1 MPKMKNLKVL
11 SLIEFDTFVA
21 THGPGKYVEELAG
34 SKRKLS
40 ALSEEPSKQQKF
52 LYLAYFNPV
61 LAHVVAMS
69 DEKLPFVALDSSR
82 WSAGGNERHFVGAET
97 VDLPQPKAPL
107 VPVSFNGFASRSKHG
122 SRVGQDSEGLD
133 GWSTCQ
139 NRGLSSQLRS
149 VQLLLI
155 RSRLRERE
163 VSEPR
168 RVPPLRWKRLML
180 LPEATLLLSQR
191 FRRWLRPEKAADAAA

>member
-21 THGPGKYVEELAG
+21 THGPGTYVEELAG

-82 WSAGGNERHFVGAET
+82 CFMWAGNDFDIGRMMTGSNLWD
-97 VDLPQPKAPL
+97 DLDEN
-107 VPVSFNGFASRSKHG
+107 VY
-122 SRVGQDSEGLD
+122 
-133 GWSTCQ
+133 
-139 NRGLSSQLRS
+139 
-149 VQLLLI
+149 
-155 RSRLRERE
+155 
-163 VSEPR
+163 
-168 RVPPLRWKRLML
+168 
-180 LPEATLLLSQR
+180 
-191 FRRWLRPEKAADAAA
+191 

>member
-1 MPKMKNLKVL
+1 MKNLKVL

-21 THGPGKYVEELAG
+21 THGPGTYVEELAG

-40 ALSEEPSKQQKF
+40 VLSEEPSKQQKF

-97 VDLPQPKAPL
+97 KPKAPL
-107 VPVSFNGFASRSKHG
+107 VPVSFNGFASRSQHDA
-122 SRVGQDSEGLD
+122 R
-133 GWSTCQ
+133 
-139 NRGLSSQLRS
+139 
-149 VQLLLI
+149 LI
-155 RSRLRERE
+155 C
-163 VSEPR
+163 
-168 RVPPLRWKRLML
+168 VPVKLWR
-180 LPEATLLLSQR
+180 
-191 FRRWLRPEKAADAAA
+191 

>member
-1 MPKMKNLKVL
+1 MVEDRQSQSGSGSAPPEIPPSVPGLSSSAAHSPTSSSVTENDGMPKMKNLKVL

-122 SRVGQDSEGLD
+122 SRSQSTSKSVAD
-133 GWSTCQ
+133 GYTHD
-139 NRGLSSQLRS
+139 L
-149 VQLLLI
+149 
-155 RSRLRERE
+155 
-163 VSEPR
+163 
-168 RVPPLRWKRLML
+168 
-180 LPEATLLLSQR
+180 
-191 FRRWLRPEKAADAAA
+191 FR